1 MIEIEYLSIAEFAA
15 IARVSKQAIYKQV
28 KNKNSQLSSYLLRDG
43 KKTLIKINALSE
55 LYGVETEKLNLST
68 QNREIKTTFSTNE
81 EGTEVEN
88 TTLKAENTTQE
99 NQPLNQV
106 STQENQ
112 PLSTDYIE
120 FLKAQI
126 AELKTEK
133 AEIEQRLTATIQE
146 KDHIIQEQSAQLSD
160 LAQKVAQIADK
171 ALIATSQQQYL
182 TALEKTG
189 EREEAPPP
197 AAPIDIEP
205 PKKTLFQR
213 IFGK

>member
-1 MIEIEYLSIAEFAA
+1 MVEIEYLSIAEFAA

-189 EREEAPPP
+189 EREEAPPV
-197 AAPIDIEP
+197 AAPIDMEP

>member
-1 MIEIEYLSIAEFAA
+1 MVEIEYLSIAEFAA

-81 EGTEVEN
+81 EGVKVEN
-88 TTLKAENTTQE
+88 TTLKAGNTTQE

-189 EREEAPPP
+189 EREEAPPV
-197 AAPIDIEP
+197 AASIDIEP